1 MEIKRFM
8 EIFSIEA
15 FQFSKFHETEAKKD
29 KCNFK
34 KGLTWHSGPK
44 IRKTTEKISLKF
56 TLA

>member
-1 MEIKRFM
+1 M